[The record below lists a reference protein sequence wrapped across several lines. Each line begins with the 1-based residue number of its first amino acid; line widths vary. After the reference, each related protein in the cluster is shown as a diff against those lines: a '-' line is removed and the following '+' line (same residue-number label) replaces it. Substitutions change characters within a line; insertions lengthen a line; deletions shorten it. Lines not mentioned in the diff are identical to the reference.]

1 MIKSTASTAD
11 AASAPASP
19 QSPLREQYTTNKYKK
34 DEKVTCFQSL
44 KMFIA
49 HGVNFWGSV

>member
-34 DEKVTCFQSL
+34 DKKAICFQIE

-49 HGVNFWGSV
+49 QGVNFWGNI

>member
-34 DEKVTCFQSL
+34 DKKAICFQME
-44 KMFIA
+44 KMFRA
-49 HGVNFWGSV
+49 QGVNFWGNI